1 MIVRAFPTT
10 IFPWIQIGFKEK
22 WCGDMPL
29 VYFQCGDTLL
39 VCIETCQRHV
49 ATLWCNVASVEK
61 YRSPRRKINPVG
73 TWYFTSAHNC
83 ITILIINYLARTR
96 SIASLPCKIVW
107 EIWCGFL
114 PRNRV
119 IIRGFSPWTASGFLC
134 FCFDSIHDSATMH
147 NLSPR
152 IFYWTAMLHPFS
164 SE

>member
-1 MIVRAFPTT
+1 MIARAFPTT

-83 ITILIINYLARTR
+83 ITILIINHLARTR
-96 SIASLPCKIVW
+96 SIASLPSKIVLRNLMH
-107 EIWCGFL
+107 FL
-114 PRNRV
+114 PILHV
-119 IIRGFSPWTASGFLC
+119 IIKAVFYVFV
-134 FCFDSIHDSATMH
+134 FDSIHGSATMH
-147 NLSPR
+147 NLSPL

-164 SE
+164 SK

>member
-1 MIVRAFPTT
+1 MIARAFPTT
-10 IFPWIQIGFKEK
+10 IFLWIQIGFKEK

-83 ITILIINYLARTR
+83 ITILIINRLERTR
-96 SIASLPCKIVW
+96 SIASLPSKIVLRNLMH
-107 EIWCGFL
+107 FL
-114 PRNRV
+114 PILHV
-119 IIRGFSPWTASGFLC
+119 IIKAVFYVFV
-134 FCFDSIHDSATMH
+134 FDSIHDSATMH
-147 NLSPR
+147 NLSPH

-164 SE
+164 FK

>member
-22 WCGDMPL
+22 WCGDMPS

-83 ITILIINYLARTR
+83 DTILNINHLTRTR
-96 SIASLPCKIVW
+96 SIASLPSKIVLRNLMH
-107 EIWCGFL
+107 FL
-114 PRNRV
+114 PILHV
-119 IIRGFSPWTASGFLC
+119 IIKAVFYVFV
-134 FCFDSIHDSATMH
+134 FDSIHGSATMH
-147 NLSPR
+147 NLSPH

-164 SE
+164 FK

>member
-1 MIVRAFPTT
+1 MIARAFPTT
-10 IFPWIQIGFKEK
+10 IFLWIQIGFKEK

-83 ITILIINYLARTR
+83 ITILIINHLARTR
-96 SIASLPCKIVW
+96 SIASLPSKIVLRNLMH
-107 EIWCGFL
+107 FL
-114 PRNRV
+114 PILHV
-119 IIRGFSPWTASGFLC
+119 IIKAVFYVFV
-134 FCFDSIHDSATMH
+134 FDSIHDSATMH
-147 NLSPR
+147 NLSPH